1 MILECS
7 GYTHSPRPVE
17 SIGDKVYIVN
27 NLLVES
33 DVNSQMLHRNGPGPV
48 GVVLQDWSNIGFWIT
63 VMIISL
69 SRYLNRETM
78 YSNVLWLE

>member
-48 GVVLQDWSNIGFWIT
+48 GVVLLKYKILDDQDHYPDNRQTAGYRRPAKK
-63 VMIISL
+63 MI
-69 SRYLNRETM
+69 
-78 YSNVLWLE
+78 